1 MGKLEIKYSGT
12 QIKKP
17 SPTNLAGATID
28 PYYSSVAGSGI
39 SKLGSYVDGIIKK
52 TRVQND
58 KNRIRK
64 LKIDVDKHLITEYSK
79 YATSSDTADVNTFL
93 ENTDKSK
100 IKNILKKENKYV
112 RNGLEAYLLDQQRDL
127 HFKLTG
133 EITQRHVK
141 ETELG
146 DHIDLDKLTI
156 DMASNDVVT
165 RTKAY
170 AAFNSWFKDPTNSMR
185 YGAVKLKKLY
195 DDKLSQ
201 AKRYQL
207 EFEIKN
213 DPLAIL
219 RNPKKITSLDNQL
232 EANTLF
238 KTAQANAVNFVEQ
251 RDWDDLQLVEAS
263 IQEKLNNFAEIITR
277 MNTWKGNEKDW
288 RASIPS
294 IDDLHDMFKLDQINS
309 TQYAVLLDFYS
320 NPRKVSDQ
328 SVVEMI
334 NAQISLAEGTEDI
347 DNLDKMVSLDIG
359 TASKLGIKDISKYKK
374 QFDLA
379 KKNFPAFQEA
389 KSFEEKLEI
398 NMGKINSVGTNPFAK
413 NKAQSQ
419 EEKLLEKAAV
429 DYYKDLVYEK
439 NVLASDAYVQTI
451 ERFTTDKTLPTIYNV
466 ATLSSIKLKVPKANE
481 LDAKKYFTD
490 ARNEIAQAYKD
501 KRIDLQVYMEDL
513 AAMDV
518 IEDVFDVRMDVFAHK
533 DNTLN
538 FAFSNKMG
546 RPIPE
551 IKKEGS

>member
-1 MGKLEIKYSGT
+1 
-12 QIKKP
+12 
-17 SPTNLAGATID
+17 
-28 PYYSSVAGSGI
+28 
-39 SKLGSYVDGIIKK
+39 
-52 TRVQND
+52 
-58 KNRIRK
+58 
-64 LKIDVDKHLITEYSK
+64 
-79 YATSSDTADVNTFL
+79 
-93 ENTDKSK
+93 
-100 IKNILKKENKYV
+100 
-112 RNGLEAYLLDQQRDL
+112 
-127 HFKLTG
+127 
-133 EITQRHVK
+133 
-141 ETELG
+141 
-146 DHIDLDKLTI
+146 
-156 DMASNDVVT
+156 
-165 RTKAY
+165 
-170 AAFNSWFKDPTNSMR
+170 
-185 YGAVKLKKLY
+185 
-195 DDKLSQ
+195 
-201 AKRYQL
+201 
-207 EFEIKN
+207 
-213 DPLAIL
+213 
-219 RNPKKITSLDNQL
+219 
-232 EANTLF
+232 
-238 KTAQANAVNFVEQ
+238 
-251 RDWDDLQLVEAS
+251 
-263 IQEKLNNFAEIITR
+263 

-288 RASIPS
+288 RASVPS

-328 SVVEMI
+328 SVIEMI
-334 NAQISLAEGTEDI
+334 NAQISLAEGTDDI

-538 FAFSNKMG
+538 YAFSNKMG